1 MVWLPR
7 ACIIFLALGALA
19 ACKPYGWASP
29 LSAAQHGRYLGVGL
43 YSPGKQWTHLV
54 ANQKP
59 GSDAVARPIDDQV
72 IFVVADSQ
80 TGELRACGDL
90 TGYCIGM
97 NPWTKPLLASQVSP
111 IELTEHVQSPD
122 TTADYEAA
130 PAVRRRPYRP
140 ASSLR
145 APPAGGPARF

>member
-1 MVWLPR
+1 MIGSVIDGLASR

-29 LSAAQHGRYLGVGL
+29 LSTAQHGRYLGVGL

-59 GSDAVARPIDDQV
+59 GSDAVARSIDDQV

-97 NPWTKPLLASQVSP
+97 SPWKKALTTSQIAPINLTQHVKPSP
-111 IELTEHVQSPD
+111 PVAEAPVDDAAQQS
-122 TTADYEAA
+122 AA
-130 PAVRRRPYRP
+130 KK
-140 ASSLR
+140 
-145 APPAGGPARF
+145 